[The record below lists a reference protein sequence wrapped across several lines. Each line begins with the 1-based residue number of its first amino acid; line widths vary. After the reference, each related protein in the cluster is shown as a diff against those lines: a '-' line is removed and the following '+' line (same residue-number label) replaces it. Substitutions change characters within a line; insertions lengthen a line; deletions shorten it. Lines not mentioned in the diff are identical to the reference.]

1 MSTLTLLNRDPFGAA
16 FDDLLRGFVAR
27 PAARRQAPAV
37 RAIRFDVAEQDNA
50 YVVNA
55 ELPGYKKEDIQIEID
70 GARVSIT
77 AEAKVQAEAKDGP
90 NVEKAAEKVV
100 VYSERYTGKAVRS
113 FELQSE
119 IDQDAASAK
128 YEDGILVLTLPKKA
142 AETRKL
148 LAIQ

>member
-77 AEAKVQAEAKDGP
+77 AEAKVQAEAKDGDK
-90 NVEKAAEKVV
+90 VEKV

-119 IDQDAASAK
+119 IDKDAATAK

>member
-16 FDDLLRGFVAR
+16 FDDLLRGFVTR
-27 PAARRQAPAV
+27 PVARRPAPAV

-55 ELPGYKKEDIQIEID
+55 ELPGFKKEDIQIEID
-70 GARVSIT
+70 GARVTIT
-77 AEAKVQAEAKDGP
+77 AEAKAQAESKDG
-90 NVEKAAEKVV
+90 EKV

-119 IDQDAASAK
+119 IDKDAASAK

>member
-16 FDDLLRGFVAR
+16 FDDLLRGYVAR

-50 YVVNA
+50 YVVKA

-77 AEAKVQAEAKDGP
+77 AEAKAQAESKDG
-90 NVEKAAEKVV
+90 EKV
-100 VYSERYTGKAVRS
+100 VYSERYTGRAVRS

-119 IDQDAASAK
+119 IDKDAATAK
-128 YEDGILVLTLPKKA
+128 YEDGILVLNLPKKA

>member
-77 AEAKVQAEAKDGP
+77 AEAKVQAEAKDGD
-90 NVEKAAEKVV
+90 KAEKV